1 MPGNPASPRQAG
13 YLVAAGLV
21 LGLLLPAAGAT
32 AGITGIEAL
41 PGPNARID
49 NVQVCARGAHLE
61 VRGTVRLLP
70 TPLTHP
76 MVGRIVLEAVADD
89 RAITRREAVV
99 YRVVTA
105 NRRAR
110 LYGFRATLPADMP
123 AETHLRIYHLP
134 PPK

>member
-21 LGLLLPAAGAT
+21 LGLLLPTAGAT
-32 AGITGIEAL
+32 AGITGIETL

-49 NVQVCARGAHLE
+49 NVQVCAGEARTE

-70 TPLTHP
+70 TPLAP
-76 MVGRIVLEAVADD
+76 PIVGRIVLEAVAGN
-89 RAITRREAVV
+89 RAITRREAVL

-110 LYGFRATLPADMP
+110 LFGFRATLPANMP
-123 AETHLRIYHLP
+123 AETQLRIYRLP

>member
-1 MPGNPASPRQAG
+1 MPANAASPRQVG

-32 AGITGIEAL
+32 AGITDIEAL

-49 NVQVCARGAHLE
+49 NVQVSAREARIE

-70 TPLTHP
+70 TPVAHP
-76 MVGRIVLEAVADD
+76 NVGRIVVEAVADD
-89 RAITRREAVV
+89 RAVTRREAVL

-110 LYGFRATLPADMP
+110 LFGFRATLPADMT
-123 AETHLRIYHLP
+123 AETQLRIYRLP
-134 PPK
+134 LVK